1 LPDYPIAY
9 DAVKALYG
17 AATKVGNNDF
27 TVNWAGQGF
36 ALARALPAGELVRL
50 LGAELAQASA

>member
-1 LPDYPIAY
+1 
-9 DAVKALYG
+9 VKALNA
-17 AATKVGNNDF
+17 AATRAGNNDF

-50 LGAELAQASA
+50 LGEELAQASA